1 MFLLKSLI
9 KKEVDN
15 LNRTEKAQ
23 VVSELKEKFESA
35 KGIVFTD
42 YRGLNVE
49 EITELR
55 NSLRESALEYRVVKN
70 TLARIAAEGT
80 PVDQAK
86 DILAGPIGI
95 AVGYDDPVLVVK
107 KVLEYNKSNDK
118 LDIKGGIV
126 EGNLYALDALQS
138 ISKLPSKE
146 VQLSMLAGAM
156 KAPAT
161 KLAGLLSATVTR
173 FAYALEALKDK
184 KTN

>member
-1 MFLLKSLI
+1 M
-9 KKEVDN
+9 DN

-23 VVSELKEKFESA
+23 VVSELQKKFERA

-49 EITELR
+49 ETTGLR
-55 NSLRESALEYRVVKN
+55 DSLRDSALEYRVVKN
-70 TLARIAAEGT
+70 SLARIAAEGT

-107 KVLEYNKSNDK
+107 KVLEFNKSNDK
-118 LDIKGGIV
+118 LEIKGGVV
-126 EGNLYALDALQS
+126 EGSVFSFNDLKS
-138 ISKLPSKE
+138 ISMLPPKE

-156 KAPAT
+156 KAPTT
-161 KLAGLLSATVTR
+161 KLAGLLSATVTK
-173 FAYALEALKDK
+173 FAYAMEALKDK
-184 KTN
+184 KNKTEN